1 MAPTDLSISRR
12 QSQRSELGFTLLTSI
27 IAFIR
32 GFARCIGLFET
43 STLRQTSS
51 PWTHIVKQFSYATLA
66 KFYTNFFFTVMHY
79 LISLTRFLTSIY
91 LWKSCISQFL
101 FSDAERMRLS
111 TSSVCAGPHPHTVLL
126 FPISGNSLFTVIVN
140 HEFCVTLFPDEV
152 YDARF
157 CFRSIILSV
166 LI

>member
-12 QSQRSELGFTLLTSI
+12 QSQRSELGFTLLISI

-43 STLRQTSS
+43 STLGQTSS
-51 PWTHIVKQFSYATLA
+51 HIVKQFSYATLA

-91 LWKSCISQFL
+91 LWKSCVSHIL

-111 TSSVCAGPHPHTVLL
+111 TSSVCAGPHPHSVLL
-126 FPISGNSLFTVIVN
+126 FPISGISLFTVIVN